1 MEERKKVENMMSGL
15 IEKDKKGERICK
27 KKECKKLKLI
37 IHNRTSTF
45 YIKPYDNVRRGNIR

>member
-1 MEERKKVENMMSGL
+1 MMSGL